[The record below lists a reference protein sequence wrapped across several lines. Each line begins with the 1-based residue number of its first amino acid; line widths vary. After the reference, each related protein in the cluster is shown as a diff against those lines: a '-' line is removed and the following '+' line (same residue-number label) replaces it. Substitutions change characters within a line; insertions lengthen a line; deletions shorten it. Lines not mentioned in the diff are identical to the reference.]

1 MTELLRR
8 TRSEVRDFVD
18 VSHVQVNTATK
29 EQVKL
34 VTVKLV
40 KLRRKLKSSVKGTV
54 SNLSPTASYWLL
66 SKDRNT
72 VQFLFPTKFYVL
84 IKRNILRTRL

>member
-40 KLRRKLKSSVKGTV
+40 KLRRKLKSSVKCTV

-66 SKDRNT
+66 RKDRKHCPVFVSN
-72 VQFLFPTKFYVL
+72 QVL
-84 IKRNILRTRL
+84 YF

>member
-8 TRSEVRDFVD
+8 ARSEVRDFVD
-18 VSHVQVNTATK
+18 VIHVQVNTTTK

-40 KLRRKLKSSVKGTV
+40 KLRKKLKVQFLTYHRHHHIGYSVKIE
-54 SNLSPTASYWLL
+54 
-66 SKDRNT
+66 NT
-72 VQFLFPTKFYVL
+72 VQLLFPTKFY
-84 IKRNILRTRL
+84 IFKKRNILRTRL

>member
-34 VTVKLV
+34 LTVKLV
-40 KLRRKLKSSVKGTV
+40 KLRRKLKSSVKDTV

-66 SKDRNT
+66 SKDRKHCPVFVSN
-72 VQFLFPTKFYVL
+72 QVL
-84 IKRNILRTRL
+84 YF